1 MKPPA
6 PAGSGQAADLIRA
19 VRQRTPARILIGRAG
34 PAYRTHTQL
43 ALRRDHAAA
52 LDAVQA
58 DIDLGRDFAPEL
70 VKRWG
75 LFMVTTCVESK
86 TDYLLRP
93 DLGRR
98 LSPQA
103 RKLIQERCPRRADL
117 QVAIG
122 DGLSVA
128 AVKAQV
134 PTLLDELAQGSRQR
148 GWRFGQPFVIRHCR
162 VGVLNDIGE
171 ILDPGVVVLLI
182 GERPGLATAQSLS
195 AYMAYKPR
203 AAHTDAERNLVS
215 NIHHQGVTPAAA
227 AVRILRLV
235 ERLRRFRRSGVD
247 VKEQLDEHPHLG
259 LPSEAED
266 LSG

>member
-6 PAGSGQAADLIRA
+6 QADSRQAADLIRA

-34 PAYRTHTQL
+34 PAYRTRTQL

-58 DIDLGRDFAPEL
+58 EIDLGRDFPPEL
-70 VKRWG
+70 LKRWG
-75 LFMVTTCVESK
+75 LFVVTTCADTK
-86 TDYLLRP
+86 ADYLLRP

-103 RKLIQERCPRRADL
+103 RKLIQERCPRRADV

-128 AVKAQV
+128 AVKTQV
-134 PTLLDELAQGSRQR
+134 PTLLDELAQGVRQR

-171 ILDPGVVVLLI
+171 ILEPGVVVLLI

-203 AAHTDAERNLVS
+203 SGHTDAERNLIS
-215 NIHHQGVTPAAA
+215 NIHHRGVAPAAA
-227 AVRILRLV
+227 GVRILRLV
-235 ERLRRFRRSGVD
+235 ERLRRLRRSGVG
-247 VKEQLDEHPHLG
+247 VKEQLDEHTRLG
-259 LPSEAED
+259 PTEVED
-266 LSG
+266 FCG

>member
-6 PAGSGQAADLIRA
+6 QAQTADLIRA

-34 PAYRTHTQL
+34 PAYRTRTQL

-58 DIDLGRDFAPEL
+58 DLDLARDFTPEL
-70 VKRWG
+70 VRRWG
-75 LFMVTTCVESK
+75 LFVVTTCVESK
-86 TDYLLRP
+86 SDYLLRP

-98 LSPQA
+98 LSPAA
-103 RKLIQERCPRRADL
+103 RQLIQERCPRRADV

-134 PTLLDELAQGSRQR
+134 PALVDELARGADKR

-171 ILDPGVVVLLI
+171 LLEPAVVVLLI

-195 AYMAYKPR
+195 AYMAYQPR
-203 AAHTDAERNLVS
+203 AGHTDAERNLIS
-215 NIHHQGVTPAAA
+215 NIHQRGVTPAAA
-227 AVRILRLV
+227 AIRILRLV
-235 ERLRRFRRSGVD
+235 ERLRRLRHSGIG
-247 VKEQLDEHPHLG
+247 VKEQLDEAARLG
-259 LPSEAED
+259 PTI
-266 LSG
+266 

>member
-6 PAGSGQAADLIRA
+6 QADSDRAADLIRA

-58 DIDLGRDFAPEL
+58 DLDLARDFTPEL
-70 VKRWG
+70 VRRWG
-75 LFMVTTCVESK
+75 LFVVTTCVESK
-86 TDYLLRP
+86 SDYLLRP

-98 LSPQA
+98 LSPPA
-103 RKLIQERCPRRADL
+103 RRLIQERCPRRADI

-128 AVKAQV
+128 AVRAQV
-134 PTLLDELAQGSRQR
+134 PALVDELARGAGER

-171 ILDPGVVVLLI
+171 LLAPAVVVLLI

-195 AYMAYKPR
+195 AYMAYQPR
-203 AAHTDAERNLVS
+203 AGHTDAERNLIS
-215 NIHHQGVTPAAA
+215 NIHQRGVTPAAA
-227 AVRILRLV
+227 AIRIVRLV
-235 ERLRRFRRSGVD
+235 ERMRRLRHSGVE
-247 VKEQLDEHPHLG
+247 VKEQLDEAARLG
-259 LPSEAED
+259 PTV
-266 LSG
+266 